1 MKPEP
6 LNSVKV
12 ETEISPDQY
21 RRFQKFLNSTCGIV
35 LKDDKQYL
43 VSNRLASLSEKNGFD
58 SIDALI
64 DVVGRYKA
72 NPKLV
77 TDVIDCMTTNETFW
91 FRDVVH
97 FEELKTQ
104 VLTDLSRQKFASP
117 RIWSA
122 ACSSGQE
129 PYSISM
135 TVDQY
140 CNNHAVNGF
149 NNVQIIGTD
158 ISDSILAQARSGIY
172 SDLALSRGINKAN
185 RKRYFE
191 PYGDN
196 WKLKSQIASKVRF
209 QQFNLLKP
217 FRALGQ
223 FDVIFCR
230 NVLIYFADEI
240 KIDILTR
247 MAQALKPNG
256 YLFLSSTEAIPSQL
270 DLFELVP
277 DTNVRY
283 FRLKA

>member
-1 MKPEP
+1 MKTDP

-12 ETEISPDQY
+12 DTDISPDQY
-21 RRFQKFLNSTCGIV
+21 ERFQKFLNSTCGIV
-35 LKDDKQYL
+35 LKDNKQYL
-43 VSNRLASLSEKNGFD
+43 VSNRLASFSEKNGFD

-72 NPKLV
+72 NSKLV
-77 TDVIDCMTTNETFW
+77 ADVIDCMTTNETFW
-91 FRDVVH
+91 FRDIVH
-97 FEELKTQ
+97 FEELKTR
-104 VLTDLSRQKFASP
+104 VLMDLSRQNFASP

-135 TVDQY
+135 AVDQY
-140 CNNHAVNGF
+140 FNNPEVNGF
-149 NNVQIIGTD
+149 NNIQIIGTD

-172 SDLALSRGINKAN
+172 SDLALSRGINQAN
-185 RKRYFE
+185 RTRYFE
-191 PYGDN
+191 SYGDD
-196 WKLKSQIASKVRF
+196 WKLKPQIASKVKF

-230 NVLIYFADEI
+230 NVLIYFSDEI

-247 MAQALKPNG
+247 MAQVLKPNG
-256 YLFLSSTEAIPSQL
+256 YLFLSSTEAIPLGL

-277 DTNVRY
+277 NTNVRY
-283 FRLKA
+283 FQLKG